1 MPRMYGK
8 GVLIYS
14 CYDEDKL
21 TVKHMLSRE
30 IYSDFKDELNVSHLS
45 PEQIWKYYN
54 LSKYNTNIN

>member
-45 PEQIWKYYN
+45 PEQI
-54 LSKYNTNIN
+54 